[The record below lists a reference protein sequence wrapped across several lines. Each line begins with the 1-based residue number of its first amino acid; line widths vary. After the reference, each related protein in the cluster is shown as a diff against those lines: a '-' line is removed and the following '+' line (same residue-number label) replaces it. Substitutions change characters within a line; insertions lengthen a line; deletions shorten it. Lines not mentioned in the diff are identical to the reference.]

1 MVGPK
6 LKFQMHVLLK
16 QKMTY
21 IEQDDS
27 MPAFIRDVKAYSQIQ
42 SQYHSQHSSAIRQ
55 LQDQNK
61 LLITRIEQIES
72 KLKSLKRGHKE

>member
-1 MVGPK
+1 
-6 LKFQMHVLLK
+6 MHVLLK

>member
-1 MVGPK
+1 M
-6 LKFQMHVLLK
+6 LLK
-16 QKMTY
+16 EKMTY

-61 LLITRIEQIES
+61 LLLKRIEQIEHN
-72 KLKSLKRGHKE
+72 LRLLNPDHN